1 LFINIIKKE
10 RGAKASSDT
19 IFVTD
24 RRLIIRNPSMLGRRE
39 KIESISYDK
48 ITSVELGKGLFSS
61 EIKIKASGY
70 VGEIDAIPKDKAE
83 KIVEYTKQAMKNFS
97 KRVEPSTATTSSSSS
112 NKQDSGLSL
121 ADELMKLSKL
131 KEQGIISKEEFQK
144 MKQDVMKRL
153 Q

>member
-1 LFINIIKKE
+1 MFINIIKKE
-10 RGAKASSDT
+10 RGAKASPDT

-70 VGEIDAIPKDKAE
+70 VGKIDAIPR
-83 KIVEYTKQAMKNFS
+83 I
-97 KRVEPSTATTSSSSS
+97 
-112 NKQDSGLSL
+112 
-121 ADELMKLSKL
+121 KL
-131 KEQGIISKEEFQK
+131 K
-144 MKQDVMKRL
+144 R
-153 Q
+153 